1 MLSRK
6 NILTLT
12 LPLLFLAPAVARPP
26 AFAILPEKTVAYVSV
41 EDSNRFRERLGRTG
55 MGAMLQDEEIR
66 PLVQDLYGSATELV
80 RELEDRAGMTLEQ
93 ILAVPNGEVTL
104 AVVAPPAL
112 KPVIVALVDI
122 AEAED
127 DAKNLLELGA
137 DELNKQGF
145 NTRKETVEGV
155 ELQVYQRGTNDD
167 EQVVRF
173 QFEQTIVLCSSFN
186 VAKKMVPAL
195 QGNDEGTLIDN
206 QAFAAIMDR
215 CDTSRT
221 SSPELTWFVD
231 PIGLF
236 RAANRGNV
244 GAQVALAML
253 PSLGLD
259 GLSGIGGSLVLPQEE
274 AYESISHL
282 HVLLE
287 NPRDGILEM
296 IALDT
301 GSCVPETWVP
311 AEVGNYSTWHLDVK
325 LLYSVLK
332 DLVDSFREEG
342 YFGGLVKSNISERI
356 GIDFE
361 QDFIAQLDGRAT
373 YLNWFE
379 PPAGIGSQGT
389 LIGLKVRDV
398 GVFQESLETVTEKF
412 EDFIEPTQYGGQ
424 KIYRIQGPGENLE
437 DRNDE
442 DLSPRERR
450 QRRQMQR
457 IRPAFALVDDYLL
470 VTDRISLLELALD
483 VRSNAAPSLKDS
495 DDYQYVSAELAKQ
508 PNGSSPSM
516 FGINRPVEAFQM
528 LYEWV
533 QAPESREFMHQRRDR
548 NQFFRA
554 VDDALERNPL
564 PPFTKLEKYLM
575 PAGSMI
581 TNEESGIHVFG
592 FNARYDDSD
601 GQ

>member
-1 MLSRK
+1 MFSRK
-6 NILTLT
+6 IILTLT
-12 LPLLFLAPAVARPP
+12 LPLLGIAPAVARPP
-26 AFAILPEKTVAYVSV
+26 AFAVLPEKTVAYVSV
-41 EDSNRFRERLGRTG
+41 EDSNRFRERLSRTG

-80 RELEDRAGMTLEQ
+80 RELEDQAGMTLEQ
-93 ILAVPNGEVTL
+93 ILSVPNGEVTL

-112 KPVIVALVDI
+112 KPVIVALVDV

-253 PSLGLD
+253 PALGLD
-259 GLSGIGGSLVLPQEE
+259 GLSGMGGSLVLPQEE

-311 AEVGNYSTWHLDVK
+311 AEVGNYSTWHLDAK
-325 LLYSVLK
+325 LLYTVLK

-342 YFGGLVKSNISERI
+342 YFGGLVKN
-356 GIDFE
+356 
-361 QDFIAQLDGRAT
+361 
-373 YLNWFE
+373 
-379 PPAGIGSQGT
+379 
-389 LIGLKVRDV
+389 
-398 GVFQESLETVTEKF
+398 
-412 EDFIEPTQYGGQ
+412 
-424 KIYRIQGPGENLE
+424 
-437 DRNDE
+437 
-442 DLSPRERR
+442 
-450 QRRQMQR
+450 
-457 IRPAFALVDDYLL
+457 
-470 VTDRISLLELALD
+470 
-483 VRSNAAPSLKDS
+483 
-495 DDYQYVSAELAKQ
+495 
-508 PNGSSPSM
+508 
-516 FGINRPVEAFQM
+516 
-528 LYEWV
+528 
-533 QAPESREFMHQRRDR
+533 
-548 NQFFRA
+548 
-554 VDDALERNPL
+554 
-564 PPFTKLEKYLM
+564 
-575 PAGSMI
+575 
-581 TNEESGIHVFG
+581 
-592 FNARYDDSD
+592 
-601 GQ
+601 